1 MCVLVCAGVCVNC
14 LLIVFGLVV
23 CLFGC
28 LSLLHVLLRLP
39 HIVGTV
45 YKNIFR
51 FVFCFLGMYVCVCVM
66 CVCACTVCH
75 QQLSDNGP

>member
-1 MCVLVCAGVCVNC
+1 MCVCAGVCVNC

-39 HIVGTV
+39 HIVGAV
-45 YKNIFR
+45 YKNIIR
-51 FVFCFLGMYVCVCVM
+51 FVFCFLGMYVCVCVS
-66 CVCACTVCH
+66 CACVRAQSVT
-75 QQLSDNGP
+75 SN